1 MKVVVGGEVTTTFPT
16 GGAWTYHEYQ
26 AGFDT
31 PATGEEGESFEVE
44 WAYVLQAETLD
55 ECLVFAE
62 VLAEQFAEGRSLSRS
77 DETGYVLEE
86 LTFEPEVSGFV
97 RFASRDEEP
106 DYWTDSDGDWLS
118 H

>member
-1 MKVVVGGEVTTTFPT
+1 VKVVVGGEVTTTFPT
-16 GGAWTYHEYQ
+16 GGSWTYHEYQ

-31 PATGEEGESFEVE
+31 PVESVEGETFDVE
-44 WAYVLQAETLD
+44 WAYALEAETLD
-55 ECLVFAE
+55 ECLQFAE

-77 DETGYVLEE
+77 DSLGGVLEE
-86 LTFEPEVSGFV
+86 LTFEPEVTGFL

-106 DYWTDSDGDWLS
+106 DYWTDSDGDWES